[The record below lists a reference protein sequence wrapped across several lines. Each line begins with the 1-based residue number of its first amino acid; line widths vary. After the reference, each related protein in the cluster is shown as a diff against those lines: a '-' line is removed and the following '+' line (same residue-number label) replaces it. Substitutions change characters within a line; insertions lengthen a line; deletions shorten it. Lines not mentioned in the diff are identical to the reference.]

1 MYTGTVC
8 TVGTICTVSPAATA
22 VMNRG
27 QTARLSGECTVCTV
41 GKICT
46 VSPAATAVMSREAD
60 SQAVRIGG
68 ESELP
73 SQEPGK
79 AGLYCTVLCKGNDKR
94 DVVQRT
100 KRVEFRITALLF
112 MPRLC
117 W

>member
-1 MYTGTVC
+1 
-8 TVGTICTVSPAATA
+8 
-22 VMNRG
+22 
-27 QTARLSGECTVCTV
+27 
-41 GKICT
+41 
-46 VSPAATAVMSREAD
+46 MSREAD

-100 KRVEFRITALLF
+100 KRVEFRITGKFF
-112 MPRLC
+112 MPRLSDFAC
-117 W
+117 PASWPNLRLNRYLKF